1 MNAYYNENDPFAAA
15 WLRNLIATGLI
26 SPGFVD
32 ERDIQD
38 VQPAD
43 LAGYDRHHF
52 FAGIGGWDYALRL
65 AGWPDD
71 RPIWTGSCP
80 CQPFSA
86 AGKRGGLADTRHL
99 WPTWFRLIRECQPPV
114 VFGEQVAS
122 KDGRAWLDHV
132 GSDLEADSYAFGAV
146 IVGAAAAGTPH
157 LRRRLWFVADSDALR
172 RERASVGSATSH
184 SQWNVATCRQERRA
198 VMREAGPGM
207 QSPWPVGPGRVG
219 EIPRMVDGLSSS
231 MEERN
236 AYGNAIVPQ
245 VAAEFVMAFLECA
258 RPLGERAE
266 VTR

>member
-146 IVGAAAAGTPH
+146 IVGACGRRNPTPSPAPVVCGRLRRAQTRAGVGWECHISQSMERGDMSAGTE
-157 LRRRLWFVADSDALR
+157 S
-172 RERASVGSATSH
+172 SH
-184 SQWNVATCRQERRA
+184 ARGWPRYAITL
-198 VMREAGPGM
+198 AGRT
-207 QSPWPVGPGRVG
+207 WPGRG
-219 EIPRMVDGLSSS
+219 DSADG
-231 MEERN
+231 
-236 AYGNAIVPQ
+236 
-245 VAAEFVMAFLECA
+245 
-258 RPLGERAE
+258 
-266 VTR
+266 